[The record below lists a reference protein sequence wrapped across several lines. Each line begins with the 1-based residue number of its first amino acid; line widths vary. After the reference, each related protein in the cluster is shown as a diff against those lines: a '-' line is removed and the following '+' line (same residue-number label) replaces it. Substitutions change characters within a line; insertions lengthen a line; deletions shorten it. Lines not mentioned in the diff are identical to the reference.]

1 MLNSLTQKTKH
12 YRYKGKWI
20 NPFINKFDIF
30 FEILNLFLL
39 VNDRWRRQILG
50 MHIYLKMSS

>member
-12 YRYKGKWI
+12 HRYKGKWI
-20 NPFINKFDIF
+20 NQLINKFDIF

-39 VNDRWRRQILG
+39 VNEVDKIFG
-50 MHIYLKMSS
+50 KHIYLKMSS